1 MHASFVHPQCQYFS
15 AAANILLEEGRDALL
30 GVDVE
35 DGLGEEGGDAEL
47 RELLVG
53 RPLRRRRDGVEDDA
67 LLHLGVGDAVVAGSA
82 EEAVRREGEDAL
94 GALGDQD
101 VGGLA
106 EGAGRVDHVVDDDAV
121 AVLDLADEVHLVDGA
136 GAGALLDD
144 HGEADVVHVELVGE
158 ALLELLGAVDAA
170 GVGTDDDGVVQV
182 LVAEVVDADD
192 AAVEVVD
199 WDARPEEALDL
210 AAVQI
215 DGDDAVD
222 AHGLE
227 EAGDVG
233 GRDGDPGLHLAVLPG
248 VAVVGDD
255 DGDATGAGA
264 VEGGD
269 HEEELHDVVVDGGA
283 GGLDDVHV
291 LSSDVLVDH
300 DVDLPVGEA
309 ADGGLAEVDAQD
321 LGDLEGEAHVA
332 VAAEELEAGGMSLG
346 LGGGGLEAGLLH
358 GHVGDRMRGRGRGG
372 GNVGAVVAFFLALV
386 LVLLLRLL
394 DKSLRVHGGG
404 VDGVDGHGILE
415 VLLAEGHAGGAAQ
428 QSGGGGG
435 RRGEGGTSPGA
446 GAIVVIAAATTT
458 CCTGRRSSPGRVGR
472 R

>member
-1 MHASFVHPQCQYFS
+1 MHASFVHPQCINTS
-15 AAANILLEEGRDALL
+15 AQRMNLLEEGRDTLL

-35 DGLGEEGGDAEL
+35 DGLSQEGGDAEL

-53 RPLRRRRDGVEDDA
+53 RPLRRRGDGVEDDA
-67 LLHLGVGDAVVAGSA
+67 FLHLGVGDPVVARSA

-106 EGAGRVDHVVDDDAV
+106 EGTGRVDHVVDDDAV
-121 AVLDLADEVHLVDGA
+121 AILHLTNQVHLVDGA

-158 ALLELLGAVDAA
+158 ALLELLGAVDSA

-199 WDARPEEALDL
+199 GDAGAEEALDL

-233 GRDGDPGLHLAVLPG
+233 GRDGDR
-248 VAVVGDD
+248 
-255 DGDATGAGA
+255 
-264 VEGGD
+264 
-269 HEEELHDVVVDGGA
+269 
-283 GGLDDVHV
+283 
-291 LSSDVLVDH
+291 S
-300 DVDLPVGEA
+300 
-309 ADGGLAEVDAQD
+309 
-321 LGDLEGEAHVA
+321 
-332 VAAEELEAGGMSLG
+332 
-346 LGGGGLEAGLLH
+346 
-358 GHVGDRMRGRGRGG
+358 RG
-372 GNVGAVVAFFLALV
+372 
-386 LVLLLRLL
+386 
-394 DKSLRVHGGG
+394 
-404 VDGVDGHGILE
+404 
-415 VLLAEGHAGGAAQ
+415 
-428 QSGGGGG
+428 
-435 RRGEGGTSPGA
+435 
-446 GAIVVIAAATTT
+446 
-458 CCTGRRSSPGRVGR
+458 
-472 R
+472 